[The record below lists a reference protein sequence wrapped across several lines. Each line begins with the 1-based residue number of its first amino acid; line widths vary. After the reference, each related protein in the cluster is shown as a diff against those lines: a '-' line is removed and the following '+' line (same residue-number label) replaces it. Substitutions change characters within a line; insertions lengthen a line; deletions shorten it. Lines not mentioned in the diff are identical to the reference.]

1 MKTLLILWMSMSNG
15 VATDSVKSMDFES
28 LAACESYATAVMDDA
43 RAVQY
48 HCIEGYSLNGHN

>member
-15 VATDSVKSMDFES
+15 VATDSVKSRDFES
-28 LAACESYATAVMDDA
+28 MTACESYAAVEMENA

-48 HCIEGYSLNGHN
+48 HCIEGYSLSKEK